1 MTTQTTLIGTTPN
14 NAFSSRPKIAIIG
27 AGPGGL
33 TVARLLQLGNVPF
46 TLYDR
51 EGGPAE
57 RSQGGTLDLHPE
69 SGQLALRVAG
79 LYEEFTKR
87 ARFEGDCM
95 KLVANDGTVLL
106 DDGNQLKDDQKP
118 SEDPRDPPERPEID
132 RSQLREILLN
142 SLEEGTVHWGYKLC
156 KVEAHA
162 PATKGEN
169 ETYTLHFTYCE
180 GDIIE
185 GPFDI
190 VIGADGARSNVRP
203 LLSTEKPFY
212 SGISMVELWA
222 LDVDN
227 RSPWLS
233 TYVGAG
239 SVFMYDQGRAIFA
252 QRNGNGSIRVYA
264 CVQQPE
270 SWFDDSGINWK
281 SPAKAREQLVDGYFS
296 DCGDDIKRLILDSC
310 DKVVLRRLDMLP
322 IGMSWE
328 HRGGLTLLGDAA
340 HLMTPFAGEG
350 VNSAMHDALDLANAI
365 VHALKLGKGLVGI
378 SEDIASYEKVMF
390 ARSQEGAQGTWD
402 SLSRICFVR
411 DGAEAFLKM
420 LVSRGQ
426 PPKEEGH

>member
-1 MTTQTTLIGTTPN
+1 MTPQPTLTGTAPH
-14 NAFSSRPKIAIIG
+14 PKIAIIG

-33 TVARLLQLGNVPF
+33 TVARLLRLEDVPF

-51 EGGPAE
+51 EGGPTQ
-57 RSQGGTLDLHPE
+57 RCQGGTLDLHRE
-69 SGQLALRVAG
+69 SGQLALEVAG

-95 KLVANDGTVLL
+95 KLVAVDGTVLL
-106 DDGNQLKDDQKP
+106 DEGNQLQGDQECSK
-118 SEDPRDPPERPEID
+118 DPRGPLGRPEID
-132 RSQLREILLN
+132 RSQLREMLLN

-156 KVEAHA
+156 KVEAHD
-162 PATKGEN
+162 PVSEGEN
-169 ETYTLHFTYCE
+169 ETYTLHFTFSG

-212 SGISMVELWA
+212 SGISAVELWA
-222 LDVDN
+222 LDVGN
-227 RSPWLS
+227 RNPWLS
-233 TYVGAG
+233 KYVGAG

-270 SWFDDSGINWK
+270 SWFDDCGIEWN
-281 SPAKAREQLVDGYFS
+281 SSAKAREQLVDGYYS
-296 DCGDDIKRLILDSC
+296 DCADDIKRLILDSC
-310 DKVVLRRLDMLP
+310 DEVVLRRLDMLP

-365 VHALKLGKGLVGI
+365 VHAVKLGKGLDGI
-378 SEDIASYEKVMF
+378 SEEIASYEKVMF
-390 ARSQEGAQGTWD
+390 ARSQDKSQETWD
-402 SLSRICFVR
+402 SLSEICFAK
-411 DGAEAFLKM
+411 DGAQAFLKM
-420 LVSRGQ
+420 LASRR
-426 PPKEEGH
+426 PPPEEEGH

>member
-1 MTTQTTLIGTTPN
+1 MTTQPTMTGITSTRAP
-14 NAFSSRPKIAIIG
+14 STHPKIAIIG

-33 TVARLLQLGNVPF
+33 TVAKLLQLEEIPF

-69 SGQLALRVAG
+69 SGQLALKAAG
-79 LYEEFTKR
+79 LSGEFTKR

-95 KLVANDGTVLL
+95 KLVATDGTVLL
-106 DDGNQLKDDQKP
+106 DEGNQQQNDHEP
-118 SEDPRDPPERPEID
+118 SEDDRGPPERPEID
-132 RSQLREILLN
+132 RSQLREMLLN

-162 PATKGEN
+162 PVTGSEN
-169 ETYTLHFTYCE
+169 ETYTLHFTNC
-180 GDIIE
+180 GADITE

-190 VIGADGARSNVRP
+190 IVGADGARSNVRS
-203 LLSTEKPFY
+203 LLTTEKPFY

-222 LDVDN
+222 LEVDN
-227 RSPWLS
+227 RNPWLS
-233 TYVGAG
+233 KYVGAG

-252 QRNGNGSIRVYA
+252 QRSGNGSIRVYA

-270 SWFDDSGINWK
+270 SWFDDCGIDWN
-281 SPAKAREQLVDGYFS
+281 SPSKAREQLVDGYFS
-296 DCGDDIKRLILDSC
+296 DCAGDIKRVILDAC
-310 DKVVLRRLDMLP
+310 DEIVLWRLDMLP

-365 VHALKLGKGLVGI
+365 AHAVKLGKGVDGI
-378 SEDIASYEKVMF
+378 SEGIAWYEKIMF
-390 ARSQEGAQGTWD
+390 ARSEEKAQATWD
-402 SLSRICFVR
+402 SLSGVCFVK

-420 LVSRGQ
+420 LASRG
-426 PPKEEGH
+426 PPPEEEGH